1 MKDGTVLYRNR
12 LVPGSDPHSEFMNAS
27 KRYIRWMITQQ
38 CNHPRNKLQGSKCGC
53 MMELE
58 DADVEMLVMQQLA
71 FFTQEKA
78 CREARIFEW
87 IKSAWVNR
95 TVKVKSSKASSG
107 IGVKEIY
114 RR

>member
-12 LVPGSDPHSEFMNAS
+12 LVPGSDLHSEFMNAL

-38 CNHPRNKLQGSKCGC
+38 YNHPGNKLQGSKCGC

-58 DADVEMLVMQQLA
+58 DADDKVVVMQQFA

-78 CREARIFEW
+78 CCEERIFE
-87 IKSAWVNR
+87 
-95 TVKVKSSKASSG
+95 
-107 IGVKEIY
+107 
-114 RR
+114 